1 MHGVESEPSVA
12 AGSGADSEAQPVA
25 SISRGHPRVL
35 FATLNFGNMS
45 QGLAFTAFL
54 AALPQMAHDLGEH
67 GELIAQMTMA
77 LTALGLLIGSLVS
90 GWILEKAG
98 TRTTLLGSLVVF
110 GAAGAGGLVL
120 RDPTLLLTTRFV
132 NGFASACLVT
142 ACLWGIAAQYSGD
155 RRARALGIVNSMGS
169 FMSLTGTVVGG
180 FLASRGGWPLAFAIY
195 PVFAVIGVVMGLV
208 SVSQVKPGQM
218 RSAARSEPFFVR
230 LLPFFLLA
238 TLLFVLIFMASTQF
252 AFLLQED
259 GVRDP
264 AARSMIMST
273 VTVVGTLTG
282 FGYGWLQ
289 QRLGVRRTFLLSL
302 SSATASLASLGFG
315 NTTASAIVGAGLF
328 GVFVGIAAP
337 YVYHIV
343 AERTD
348 AFTRSRA
355 FGVLNAFNFL
365 GGFLNPVILAP
376 LARVIGI
383 HGTFLAA
390 AVVTAALALTT
401 FAGSLRPRVAI

>member
-1 MHGVESEPSVA
+1 MQAV
-12 AGSGADSEAQPVA
+12 GSGPPVAGQPVA
-25 SISRGHPRVL
+25 SISRGHPRLL

-98 TRTTLLGSLVVF
+98 TRTTLLASLVVY
-110 GAAGAGGLVL
+110 GAAGACGMVL
-120 RDPTLLLTTRFV
+120 RDPTLLLSARFAV
-132 NGFASACLVT
+132 GFASACLVT
-142 ACLWGIAAQYSGD
+142 ACLWGIAAEYSGD

-169 FMSLTGTVVGG
+169 FMSLTGTVAGG
-180 FLASRGGWPLAFAIY
+180 LLASRAGWPATFGIY
-195 PVFAVIGVVMGLV
+195 PVFALIGLTLGLV

-218 RSAARSEPFFVR
+218 RSATRSEPFFLR

-238 TLLFVLIFMASTQF
+238 TLLFVVIFMASTQF

-289 QRLGVRRTFLLSL
+289 QRLGVQRTFLLSL
-302 SSATASLASLGFG
+302 ISATASLASLGFG
-315 NTTASAIVGAGLF
+315 NTTASAIVGAALF
-328 GVFVGIAAP
+328 GVFAGIAPP
-337 YVYHIV
+337 YVYHVV
-343 AERTD
+343 AERSD
-348 AFTRSRA
+348 SFTRSRA

-365 GGFLNPVILAP
+365 GAFLNPVILGP
-376 LARVIGI
+376 LARITGI
-383 HGTFLAA
+383 HGVFLLA
-390 AVVTAALALTT
+390 AVVTAALAAAN

>member
-1 MHGVESEPSVA
+1 
-12 AGSGADSEAQPVA
+12 
-25 SISRGHPRVL
+25 
-35 FATLNFGNMS
+35 
-45 QGLAFTAFL
+45 
-54 AALPQMAHDLGEH
+54 
-67 GELIAQMTMA
+67 
-77 LTALGLLIGSLVS
+77 
-90 GWILEKAG
+90 
-98 TRTTLLGSLVVF
+98 
-110 GAAGAGGLVL
+110 
-120 RDPTLLLTTRFV
+120 
-132 NGFASACLVT
+132 
-142 ACLWGIAAQYSGD
+142 
-155 RRARALGIVNSMGS
+155 
-169 FMSLTGTVVGG
+169 
-180 FLASRGGWPLAFAIY
+180 
-195 PVFAVIGVVMGLV
+195 MGLV

-315 NTTASAIVGAGLF
+315 NTIASAIVGAALF